1 MQLRKAIGHPYLF
14 PGIEPEPFEIGEH
27 LGQYRRFFASSL
39 YFKKNVFSV
48 EASGKLHIL
57 DHLLAHLYAKKH
69 KVLLFSQFTSVLD
82 ILQDYL
88 TYRETYK
95 YERREKCREGREVIW
110 SVFAIGLDGSV
121 RSEERFL
128 AINNFNGNDDTFI
141 FLLSTRAGE
150 YPCIDNWM
158 VFDESIFLPRPVR
171 GCRSEPCRCWYGDL
185 LRFRFQPTKRSAS
198 GRSMPSDRTE
208 AVRNP
213 QVMHLS
219 NKGLLPL

>member
-14 PGIEPEPFEIGEH
+14 PGIEPEPFEMGEH
-27 LGQYRRFFASSL
+27 LSECLTFSVCFSFGGL
-39 YFKKNVFSV
+39 FSV

-95 YERREKCREGREVIW
+95 YERNDRCTEGIEVTHFIC
-110 SVFAIGLDGSV
+110 ALGLDGSV

-128 AINNFNGNDDTFI
+128 AINNFNSNDDTFI
-141 FLLSTRAGE
+141 FLLSTKAGE
-150 YPCIDNWM
+150 YCRTDNVLSSVTIVSHLVAFRWR
-158 VFDESIFLPRPVR
+158 RP
-171 GCRSEPCRCWYGDL
+171 EPCCRWHGDF
-185 LRFRFQPTKRSAS
+185 LRFGFQSTKWSAS
-198 GRSMPSDRTE
+198 CRSMPSYRTNTVKDIDFIYWWNDE
-208 AVRNP
+208 VFCP
-213 QVMHLS
+213 
-219 NKGLLPL
+219 